1 MKQNIMQIALSNGEK
16 EETVSL
22 PIAQSDADE
31 LAGRIAVTDIDD
43 CKVSKIDVFNEYL
56 AGIKRC
62 VNPNFTA
69 LNNIAKWADSTRI
82 NDFGNPLETFAA
94 VLEAKNITDINDA
107 LLVTENIDSYDFVD
121 AQTAGDYGHF
131 VLYESTREDIDPCF
145 AEEVEDYIDYEAYG
159 EWRAEQDGAV
169 KTSRGYVIDNT
180 DFRQT
185 HDMDMRM

>member
-1 MKQNIMQIALSNGEK
+1 MKQNIIQIMLFNGKK

-22 PIAQSDADE
+22 PMLQSDADE
-31 LAGRIAVTDIDD
+31 LANRLTVADIDD
-43 CKVSKIDVFNEYL
+43 CRVSNIDVSNECL
-56 AGIKRC
+56 EGLKLC

-69 LNNIAKWADSTRI
+69 LNDIAKWADSVRI

-94 VLEAKNITDINDA
+94 VMEAKNITDINDA
-107 LLVTENIDSYDFVD
+107 LFVVENIDSYDFVNV
-121 AQTAGDYGHF
+121 QTAGDYGHF
-131 VLYESTREDIDPCF
+131 VLYETTRDDIEPCF

-185 HDMDMRM
+185 QDMDMRM